1 MLKTLKQIAL
11 KGKGRAERVGA
22 FPARHVNIWMK
33 MCFVYNLAETQAFTT
48 GSWKVRAGEQHFQ
61 DATHRLSLP

>member
-11 KGKGRAERVGA
+11 KGRGKAVGA

-33 MCFVYNLAETQAFTT
+33 MCSIYKLADTQALTT
-48 GSWKVRAGEQHFQ
+48 GSWEGRAGEEHFQ
-61 DATHRLSLP
+61 DATHRLALP